1 MQMAAITNV
10 FYLENGF
17 KVNITLQAKKKK
29 KKKKTSDFAK
39 NRVCMLLEVTKKST
53 MHYNFNWYTLF
64 TYISEPR
71 KHLILW
77 HWHYLGNIPQ
87 TPRF

>member
-17 KVNITLQAKKKK
+17 KVYITLQASKK

-53 MHYNFNWYTLF
+53 MHYNFN
-64 TYISEPR
+64 
-71 KHLILW
+71 
-77 HWHYLGNIPQ
+77 
-87 TPRF
+87 

>member
-17 KVNITLQAKKKK
+17 KVYITLQASKKKKK

-53 MHYNFNWYTLF
+53 MHYNFN
-64 TYISEPR
+64 
-71 KHLILW
+71 
-77 HWHYLGNIPQ
+77 
-87 TPRF
+87 